1 MSTLLY
7 TEFEEHLFALVALGY
22 SNETIR
28 MRLLLS
34 REELERSAYPAVS
47 RSRPFQDR
55 NHCRRSLIASLFTAH
70 TRLKRVIFPIRW
82 TGVLPTIG

>member
-34 REELERSAYPAVS
+34 REELERALIRLSVAAD
-47 RSRPFQDR
+47 RSR
-55 NHCRRSLIASLFTAH
+55 IGTTAGA
-70 TRLKRVIFPIRW
+70 R
-82 TGVLPTIG
+82 